1 MLEAKESPATGGEPV
16 NGAHSEHKGALKH
29 DDSTGGSALHWT
41 LWRDVSGTKKADRL
55 DAWPAFCGWL
65 ESLPPAAKK
74 DQCQL
79 IKLARFGDTRS
90 NKGALRHDANV
101 IEVTGIEGDYD
112 SEAVTPARAIE
123 LLEAHQLRAAIAP
136 TFSSTP
142 EGPRWRVLTPL
153 ANPIPPAD
161 RLRYVEILNGMLG
174 GILATES
181 GTLSQSY
188 YVGVPEGAGAVMLH
202 TFDDPVEGHTL
213 DELEVFEDLDS
224 LRVPVNGSGK
234 AKKPGTE
241 IEAADVTGFD
251 DWVNE
256 LCTGDSVHPSAVRIA
271 ASLVAKGWRD
281 DDIRLLFTGLADRV
295 EAERGK
301 ERADLLRGK
310 ELADAIRSAHDKGFA
325 PRAFEDVLADAR
337 ELTEDSEEIEQ
348 LAAEASQFSAVQNR
362 RILDAIKRATR
373 IPLGTLKEAQR
384 EARGDSEEPD
394 DLEFARDLANT
405 MGREN
410 VLCAQAFVWHWKER
424 GVWHQEE
431 DRAVRQWVQHHL
443 SNNKDA
449 VSKANV
455 DSVTDLF
462 RTEVYSPDREFNV
475 GPAEC
480 VNTLNGE
487 LMLNDSGEWELHPH
501 NREHYRTTQIP
512 LEYDPQATAPR
523 FMAFLGEVFAGDP
536 DAGEKAQAVLEM
548 IGYSL
553 MAHCRYERFVIL
565 VGSGANGKSVL
576 LSVLEALLGTE
587 NVAGV
592 QPSQFDRSF
601 QRAHLHGKLANI
613 VTEIKQGEVIDDASL
628 KGIVSG
634 EPTTVEHKFKDPFV
648 MRPFSTCWFGT
659 NHMPH
664 TRDFSDALFRRALV
678 VEFNNVFK
686 PDRDNHDPRLKE
698 KLMGELPG
706 ILNMALSEY
715 ASAVQTEFTMPQ
727 SCGDARERWRLE
739 ADQVA
744 QFLESECSENGFA
757 KVEPQK
763 LFKAYREWAQDV
775 GIHKIMAQRGFLDRV
790 KALGYETRKTNG
802 KRWVTGLEC
811 HRTVVEFDRI
821 AR

>member
-1 MLEAKESPATGGEPV
+1 MDWLPYVKTAGGTLELRCANSPAQSQQDVLPQSIHPDTGKPYQWGGAGDWRNLPELPDDLLTVWLQAHGEKKAPAAPRPTGSAGSGPIAEFNAEHDPGEILERNGYTRAGKRWIAPDSTTWTPGVVLLPDSGPQRVYSHHGADPLADGHSHDAFSVYTVLEHGGDQRAAVQAIGGE
-16 NGAHSEHKGALKH
+16 SRREY
-29 DDSTGGSALHWT
+29 
-41 LWRDVSGTKKADRL
+41 AD
-55 DAWPAFCGWL
+55 
-65 ESLPPAAKK
+65 
-74 DQCQL
+74 
-79 IKLARFGDTRS
+79 I
-90 NKGALRHDANV
+90 
-101 IEVTGIEGDYD
+101 
-112 SEAVTPARAIE
+112 
-123 LLEAHQLRAAIAP
+123 
-136 TFSSTP
+136 
-142 EGPRWRVLTPL
+142 
-153 ANPIPPAD
+153 
-161 RLRYVEILNGMLG
+161 
-174 GILATES
+174 
-181 GTLSQSY
+181 
-188 YVGVPEGAGAVMLH
+188 
-202 TFDDPVEGHTL
+202 
-213 DELEVFEDLDS
+213 
-224 LRVPVNGSGK
+224 
-234 AKKPGTE
+234 
-241 IEAADVTGFD
+241 
-251 DWVNE
+251 
-256 LCTGDSVHPSAVRIA
+256 
-271 ASLVAKGWRD
+271 
-281 DDIRLLFTGLADRV
+281 
-295 EAERGK
+295 
-301 ERADLLRGK
+301 
-310 ELADAIRSAHDKGFA
+310 LADAEALTKESDPTVIHNLVVESGPLSA
-325 PRAFEDVLADAR
+325 
-337 ELTEDSEEIEQ
+337 IEQ
-348 LAAEASQFSAVQNR
+348 RKVFDV
-362 RILDAIKRATR
+362 IKRKTGT
-373 IPLGTLKEAQR
+373 PLGTLKEAQR
-384 EARGDSEEPD
+384 ESRGESEEPD
-394 DLEFARDLANT
+394 DLEFARDLANEI
-405 MGREN
+405 GRDN
-410 VLCAQAFVWHWKER
+410 VLCAQAFVWHWGGH
-424 GVWHQEE
+424 GVWAKAE
-431 DRAVRQWVQHHL
+431 DRTVRQWVQRHL
-443 SNNKDA
+443 ADHKGT
-449 VSKANV
+449 VSKAGV

-523 FMAFLGEVFAGDP
+523 FMAFLREVFAGDP

-648 MRPFSTCWFGT
+648 MRPFATCWFGT

-763 LFKAYREWAQDV
+763 LFKAYREWAQDA

-821 AR
+821 DR